1 MGRPKVVVCKEDI
14 LSLRALNYSW
24 TKIARMLDV
33 SRQTLYRRLDE
44 FNIPSTDFASISSE
58 DLDRTVSG
66 IKENFPNDGEVM
78 LQGHMLRLGIK
89 VPRIRLRA
97 TIHNVDHENTVA
109 RRSTV
114 VKRRVYSVSH
124 PNAVWHIDGNHKLI
138 RWRFVVGLLF
148 IPV

>member
-1 MGRPKVVVCKEDI
+1 
-14 LSLRALNYSW
+14 
-24 TKIARMLDV
+24 
-33 SRQTLYRRLDE
+33 
-44 FNIPSTDFASISSE
+44 
-58 DLDRTVSG
+58 
-66 IKENFPNDGEVM
+66 
-78 LQGHMLRLGIK
+78 MLRLGIK

-148 IPV
+148 MPV